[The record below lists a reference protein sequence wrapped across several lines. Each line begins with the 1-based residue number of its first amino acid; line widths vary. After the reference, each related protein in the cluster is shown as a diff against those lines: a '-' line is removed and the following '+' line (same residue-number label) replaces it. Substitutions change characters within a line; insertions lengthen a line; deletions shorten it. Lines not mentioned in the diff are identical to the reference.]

1 MVNLK
6 KASILFLAFIL
17 LILSSA
23 CAEKTEE
30 PDKGVKIVATLFP
43 QYDFARQIIGDKGEV
58 TLLLQPGTESH
69 DYELTNSD
77 MLKINKCDLFLY
89 TGDNMEPWVS
99 SIKYSI
105 DGEKVTIV
113 ELSNGIELKA
123 HHNHD
128 LDDSHD
134 HDHSHGEYDAHI
146 WTSPVNAIKML
157 ERIYSV
163 IVTLDAEN
171 EAYYKENFEA
181 YRSKLEALDLQLRE
195 ISANASRKTL
205 YFTGKFAFLYLTE
218 EYGFDYVAPFNS
230 CGEQESESVSAVA
243 ELIQQINKNEIPY
256 VFYEELSSASL
267 KETVINETEAE
278 ALLLHSVHNL
288 SKDDFE
294 DGKSYVDIMLQNVE
308 NLRKAV
314 S

>member
-6 KASILFLAFIL
+6 KATVLFLTFIFL
-17 LILSSA
+17 FCSSA
-23 CAEKTEE
+23 CDRKTEE
-30 PDKGVKIVATLFP
+30 ADKGIKVVATLFP

-58 TLLLQPGTESH
+58 SLLLQPGTESH

-105 DGEKVTIV
+105 DWEKVTIV
-113 ELSNGIELKA
+113 ELSNGIELKS
-123 HHNHD
+123 NHTEESA
-128 LDDSHD
+128 LEND
-134 HDHSHGEYDAHI
+134 HGHSAGEYDAHI

-157 ERIYSV
+157 ERIYNV
-163 IVTLDAEN
+163 IVALDAEN
-171 EAYYKENFEA
+171 VAYYKENFEA
-181 YRSKLEALDLQLRE
+181 YRSKLQTLDLRLRE
-195 ISANASRKTL
+195 ISANAKRKTL
-205 YFTGKFAFLYLTE
+205 YFTGQFAFLYLTE

-230 CGEQESESVSAVA
+230 CGEQENESISAVA
-243 ELIQQINKNEIPY
+243 ELIKKIKENEIPY

-267 KETVINETEAE
+267 KDTVINETGAE

-294 DGKSYVDIMLQNVE
+294 AGKTYADIMSQNVE